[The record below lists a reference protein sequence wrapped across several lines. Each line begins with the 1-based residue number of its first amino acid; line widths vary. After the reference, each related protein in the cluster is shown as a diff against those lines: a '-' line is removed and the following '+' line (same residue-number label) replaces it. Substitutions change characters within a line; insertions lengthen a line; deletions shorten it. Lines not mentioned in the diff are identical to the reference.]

1 MLENE
6 NIEIRSEEVQEIL
19 GTPPGWMTRYGTL
32 IFLVALVVV
41 GYIGFMVK
49 YPDTVDS
56 DVKISSTDPPK
67 RLVTQ
72 FQGRV
77 KMIRVKNESR
87 VRKGEVLIVFD
98 NTSNIGEADIG
109 DVLTLENAVIAAG
122 GPDDSTLL
130 AFKVPDDLVLGELKN
145 SLFEFYR
152 RQDEYKYFLSN
163 PYDKYSLEQL
173 RRELRRLQNM
183 VASDRERMNS
193 INRQVE
199 IVEGRLRREEGL
211 SKENLLAEERVE
223 RTRESLNNLKRTRES
238 VESSIKSKELDMDR
252 IRGEMTG
259 VRAGS
264 RENQEEAAS
273 ALRESFRALRRD
285 LNAWKE
291 KYVIISPIDGIVS
304 LDLENISEQQF
315 IEEGREI
322 GVVVPLN
329 ERETKGVIQLGL
341 AKSVKVKP
349 GQKVVVQLD
358 SYSVAEY
365 GALLGAVQEKS
376 QVPIDGKI
384 TVEVAFPKGLVTTL
398 GRSIEP
404 AQEMLGK
411 ATIITSDKRLIE
423 RVFENIRSAVSQEG

>member
-1 MLENE
+1 MMENE

-32 IFLVALVVV
+32 ILLVALVVA
-41 GYIGFMVK
+41 GYIGFLVK
-49 YPDTVDS
+49 YPDTVES
-56 DVKISSTDPPK
+56 TVRISSTDPPK

-72 FQGRV
+72 FRGRV

-98 NTSNIGEADIG
+98 NIANIGEANIA

-122 GPDDSTLL
+122 GPDDSTLQ

-152 RQDEYKYFLSN
+152 RQDELKYFLSD

-173 RRELRRLQNM
+173 RRELRKLQSM
-183 VASDRERMNS
+183 AASDRERMNS
-193 INRQVE
+193 INRQIE

-211 SKENLLAEERVE
+211 SRENLLAEERVE
-223 RTRESLNNLKRTRES
+223 RTRESLNNLKRARES
-238 VESSIKSKELDMDR
+238 VESSIKSRELDMDR
-252 IRGEMTG
+252 IRAEMTG

-264 RENQEEAAS
+264 RENQEEAVS
-273 ALRESFRALRRD
+273 ALRESFQSLRRD

-291 KYVIISPIDGIVS
+291 KYVISSPIDGIVS
-304 LDLENISEQQF
+304 LDMENISEQQF

-329 ERETKGVIQLGL
+329 ERETRGVIQLEL
-341 AKSVKVKP
+341 ARSAKVRP

-365 GALLGAVQEKS
+365 GALLGEVKEKS

-384 TVEVAFPKGLVTTL
+384 TVEVAFPRGLVTTL
-398 GRSIEP
+398 GRRIEP
-404 AQEMLGK
+404 AQEMPGK

-423 RVFENIRSAVSQEG
+423 RVFENIRGAVSQEG